1 VIARLP
7 IALVALLLGLALA
20 PSAGAQQTTE
30 SATDVFA
37 RELDLRPLAVTAVHF
52 EGRLTSFDSFAYKL
66 MKRVTGAAGLRDREH
81 SFTLLDMALRPS
93 AYAETDS
100 VFVRKKLLRQSIA
113 RALSARPD
121 YTEERLETFLD
132 TGLIARRVILTD
144 PNVGELLARL
154 SADTVSTAKHV
165 GELETA
171 LAYSDPGILIEQM
184 RFIPPPSGATDRS
197 WHTMLE
203 LFAHPETG
211 PASESGTIQGLP
223 DDQAVR
229 IKTAW
234 ATLANAWSMHA
245 VPGEDPAHHAQVA
258 SGALAQLATELP
270 QVAPDVY
277 PARTRLGWESWYF
290 EQGHFTWVWI
300 VYMFAIAFLLM
311 ALVYKWPLARGL
323 GLGFFLAAAAL
334 HTIAVFLRWYVSGH
348 WPNSNMFEAVTTAAW
363 MGAVGAIVIE
373 VWVRK
378 TQMRNLF
385 ALAASV
391 SGAIALMCAHFMPVS
406 LSPELSNRMPILHD
420 VWLYIHTNVIIF
432 SYILIAMAAATALGY
447 VALRLLGAKPDYAR
461 GGGAGTL
468 VGMGAASM
476 SDLAQRKPSPA
487 AMLDGATMIL
497 MELAFVLLW
506 AGIIM
511 GAIWADHS
519 WGRPW
524 GWDPKEVFALN
535 TFLVFVI
542 LVHVRLKTSDKG
554 LWTALLA
561 LAGCGVMVFNWIVI
575 NFIISGLHSY
585 A

>member
-1 VIARLP
+1 MIAR
-7 IALVALLLGLALA
+7 IALILALLLSS
-20 PSAGAQQTTE
+20 PSLVGAQEQTPETP
-30 SATDVFA
+30 TDVFA
-37 RELDLRPLAVTAVHF
+37 QELDLRPLSVIAVHF

-66 MKRVTGAAGLRDREH
+66 MKRVTGARGLPDRSH
-81 SFTLLDMALRPS
+81 TFSLLDMSLRPA
-93 AYAETDS
+93 AYSGTSS
-100 VFVRKKLLRQSIA
+100 VYVRKKLLRQSIA
-113 RALSARPD
+113 RALTGRADFPD
-121 YTEERLETFLD
+121 ERLSVFLD
-132 TGLIARRVILTD
+132 TGFIPRDVILTD
-144 PNVGELLARL
+144 PNVRNLLECL
-154 SADTVSTAKHV
+154 SANTVSTAKHV

-171 LAYSDPGILIEQM
+171 LALSDPNVLLEQM
-184 RFIPPPSGATDRS
+184 RLIPPPSGATDRS
-197 WHTMLE
+197 WHTMFE
-203 LFAHPETG
+203 LFAHG
-211 PASESGTIQGLP
+211 DSESGTIVGLP
-223 DDQAVR
+223 PEQALR

-234 ATLANAWSMHA
+234 ATLTNAWSMHA
-245 VPGEDPAHHAQVA
+245 VPGEDPRSHAATA
-258 SGALAQLATELP
+258 SASLAELAGLLP
-270 QVAPDVY
+270 AVAPELY
-277 PARTRLGWESWYF
+277 PARAKLGWESWYF
-290 EQGHFTWVWI
+290 AQGHLTWVWI
-300 VYMFAIAFLLM
+300 VYMLAIALLLM
-311 ALVYKWPLARGL
+311 AVVYKWPAARGL
-323 GLGFFLAAAAL
+323 GLGVFLAATAL
-334 HTIAVFLRWYVSGH
+334 HTLAVLLRWYVSGH

-363 MGAVGAIVIE
+363 MGSAGAIGLEIIA
-373 VWVRK
+373 RK
-378 TQMRNLF
+378 TPMRNLF

-406 LSPELSNRMPILHD
+406 LTPELSNRMPILHD

-432 SYILIAMAAATALGY
+432 SYILIAMAAATSLGY
-447 VALRLLGAKPDYAR
+447 VALRLLGAKADYAK

-476 SDLAQRKPSPA
+476 SDLAQRKPSAPA
-487 AMLDGATMIL
+487 VLDGATMIL

-561 LAGCGVMVFNWIVI
+561 IVGCGAMVFNWIVI